1 MAFIDK
7 INPDL
12 PEGRLLIRNGE
23 FILKYPDAE
32 VSKVPLDK
40 KWEKLLKYI
49 KDKGYSDSEVDMM
62 ICAYGH
68 IYRRRAKR
76 DIDKYNQIRR
86 EYPKLNFQL
95 RSLLLYDYYDML
107 PSNRKI
113 ADSAYYELNDNFRLL
128 LDDCMRAAKAAHVRD
143 LTISVEASSC
153 ANFFAYLQKLRV
165 NNIRD
170 LEEEHVRKYMIYS
183 KCKPELP
190 YRIGLFIRRYAESI
204 KNNELLIKSSF
215 FPMERIIRSVYQPMT
230 EGERSKFEGFL
241 LDDNCPLSKRDKAIC
256 ILLLYTGMRQM
267 DVSNLKLDDI
277 KWNKDQI
284 IFKQTKTGKA
294 QIIPLRPIIGNTL
307 YDYIKE
313 ERPETDLPY
322 IFITKQKLR
331 GCYAK
336 CRIPD
341 IVNKVYKM
349 VGIRQNARQGTHL
362 LRHSFADALINT
374 GSDISIVS
382 SILGHDSPQT
392 TLQYLSSN
400 IEKLR
405 ECAISI
411 EEFPITHKLYS
422 HENH

>member
-7 INPDL
+7 INPDV

-23 FILKYPDAE
+23 YVLKDPEAE
-32 VSKVPLDK
+32 VSSIPLNK
-40 KWEKLLKYI
+40 KWKKLLKYI
-49 KDKGYSDSEVDMM
+49 KDKGYSTNEIDKM
-62 ICAYGH
+62 ISAYSLV
-68 IYRRRAKR
+68 YKRRAVR
-76 DIDKYNQIRR
+76 NIDAYNQTVKD
-86 EYPKLNFQL
+86 YPLLNFQL
-95 RSLLLYDYYDML
+95 RSLLLYDYYDIL

-113 ADSAYYELNDNFRLL
+113 SYSAYYELNDNFRLL
-128 LDDCMRAAKAAHVRD
+128 LDDCMRAAKSAHVRD

-153 ANFFAYLQKLRV
+153 ANFFTYLQKLGV
-165 NNIRD
+165 SCILD
-170 LEEEHVRKYMIYS
+170 LEEDHVRKYMVYS

>member
-1 MAFIDK
+1 
-7 INPDL
+7 
-12 PEGRLLIRNGE
+12 
-23 FILKYPDAE
+23 
-32 VSKVPLDK
+32 
-40 KWEKLLKYI
+40 
-49 KDKGYSDSEVDMM
+49 
-62 ICAYGH
+62 
-68 IYRRRAKR
+68 
-76 DIDKYNQIRR
+76 
-86 EYPKLNFQL
+86 
-95 RSLLLYDYYDML
+95 
-107 PSNRKI
+107 
-113 ADSAYYELNDNFRLL
+113 
-128 LDDCMRAAKAAHVRD
+128 
-143 LTISVEASSC
+143 
-153 ANFFAYLQKLRV
+153 
-165 NNIRD
+165 
-170 LEEEHVRKYMIYS
+170 
-183 KCKPELP
+183 
-190 YRIGLFIRRYAESI
+190 
-204 KNNELLIKSSF
+204 
-215 FPMERIIRSVYQPMT
+215 MT